1 MPAQTFMSSGAR
13 ATSAPL
19 ARHADV
25 SQVFCTALAERAHVL
40 RVTMVVDEMDELR
53 RFVLA
58 KLRG

>member
-1 MPAQTFMSSGAR
+1 MRAEHSGLALLTTEKDRAR
-13 ATSAPL
+13 MTGEHIL
-19 ARHADV
+19 D
-25 SQVFCTALAERAHVL
+25 ALAERAHVL

>member
-1 MPAQTFMSSGAR
+1 MTGEHI
-13 ATSAPL
+13 L
-19 ARHADV
+19 D
-25 SQVFCTALAERAHVL
+25 ALAERAHVL